1 MDEVLTRKLFKKR
14 YFKSL
19 KPKIRY
25 FQAGGLGSLTPQE
38 KAIYAATLAG
48 PLLQGRGGPGI
59 SGALADVGTAVS
71 KLPATIIE
79 VEKMKAA
86 GQKGSGVRTLTEQEL
101 RAYNLP
107 PGTFAQMKPDGTVN
121 IVDKPSAEQLKQIQG
136 GKRVR
141 SILSRVADDYYSLN
155 KPVGP
160 LSYRQLAPFTKA
172 LGTEYSKR
180 YAGMK
185 SRIQQTTSF
194 LTQAI
199 SGAAVSE
206 QEAER
211 ITKLIPQLS
220 DTEVTFEAKLQALD
234 SYFADAIAIAQ
245 DNNADFMTAMEIMEN
260 SGRGAENYLDLTEE
274 VSVKKYDGGYD
285 VSAN

>member
-1 MDEVLTRKLFKKR
+1 MDTVLTRKLFKKR
-14 YFKSL
+14 YFTYL
-19 KPKIRY
+19 KPKIQH
-25 FQAGGLGSLTPQE
+25 FQEGGLSSLTPQE

-48 PLLQGRGGPGI
+48 PLLQGKGGPGLG
-59 SGALADVGTAVS
+59 GALSDVGAAVS
-71 KLPATIIE
+71 KLPETILA
-79 VEKMKAA
+79 VEKMK
-86 GQKGSGVRTLTEQEL
+86 GSGKGSGVRTMTEEEL
-101 RAYNLP
+101 VAYNLP
-107 PGTFAQMKPDGTVN
+107 KGTIAQMSADGKIS
-121 IVDKPSAEQLKQIQG
+121 IVSKPSAEQLKQIQG

-141 SILSRVADDYYSLN
+141 SILSRVADDYYALD

-160 LSYRQLAPFTKA
+160 LSYRQIAPFTKA
-172 LGTEYSKR
+172 MGTDYSKR
-180 YAGMK
+180 YAQMK

-211 ITKLIPQLS
+211 ITKLIPQLG
-220 DTEVTFEAKLQALD
+220 DTEVTFEAKLRALD

-245 DNNADFMTAMEIMEN
+245 DNNAEFTTAMEIMEN
-260 SGRGAENYLDLTEE
+260 SGQGAENYLDLTEE